1 MNLNYENEL
10 LILGTVTADT
20 KGGPMGFEDSE
31 GTFWVKAT
39 GLTED

>member
-1 MNLNYENEL
+1 MDRNYKDEL

-31 GTFWVKAT
+31 GTYWVKAA
-39 GLTED
+39 GLNQD